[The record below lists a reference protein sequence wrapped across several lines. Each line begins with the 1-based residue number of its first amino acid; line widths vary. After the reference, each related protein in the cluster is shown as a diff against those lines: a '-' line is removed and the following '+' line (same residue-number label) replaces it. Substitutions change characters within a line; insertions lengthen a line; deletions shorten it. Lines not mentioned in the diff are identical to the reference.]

1 MPTLE
6 EIKLYLRIDNDEEDT
21 LINSLL
27 ATSKE
32 LVEGILR
39 KQLSEFSPL
48 PETIKQAIL
57 YIISTL
63 YESRQVDKSYGISM
77 QELTDTIR
85 RLLFAYREEKY

>member
-6 EIKLYLRIDNDEEDT
+6 EVKLYLRIDSDEEDT
-21 LINSLL
+21 LINSLIET
-27 ATSKE
+27 AKE
-32 LVEGILR
+32 MVEGILR
-39 KQLSEFSPL
+39 KSLSEFSPL

-57 YIISTL
+57 YVISTL

-85 RLLFAYREEKY
+85 RLLFAYRDERY

>member
-6 EIKLYLRIDNDEEDT
+6 EVKLYLRIDNDEEDT
-21 LINSLL
+21 LINSLIET
-27 ATSKE
+27 AKE
-32 LVEGILR
+32 MVEGILR
-39 KQLSEFSPL
+39 KSLSEFSPL

-57 YIISTL
+57 YVISTL

-85 RLLFAYREEKY
+85 RLLFAYRDERY

>member
-27 ATSKE
+27 ATAKE

-85 RLLFAYREEKY
+85 RLLFAYRDERY

>member
-27 ATSKE
+27 VTAKE

>member
-6 EIKLYLRIDNDEEDT
+6 EVKLYLRIDNDEEDT
-21 LINSLL
+21 LINSLIET
-27 ATSKE
+27 AKE
-32 LVEGILR
+32 MVEGILR

-57 YIISTL
+57 YVISTL

-85 RLLFAYREEKY
+85 RLLFAYRDERY